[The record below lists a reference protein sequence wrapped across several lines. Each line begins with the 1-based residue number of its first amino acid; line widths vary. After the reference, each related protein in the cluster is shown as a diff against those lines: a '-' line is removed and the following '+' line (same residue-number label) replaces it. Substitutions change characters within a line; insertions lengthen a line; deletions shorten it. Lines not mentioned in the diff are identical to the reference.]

1 MESYAGFFKV
11 NETYNSHLY
20 FWFFPSQSKP
30 SEDPVILWLQVSSRI
45 FILLGRI
52 VKNMFIKHCLTTQL
66 YSNFVQKTN
75 IMYQFVFISKKIKRG
90 GLNVTVWGLSL
101 ENKKLVLQEFS
112 FLDKIQHPTK
122 FARVSYRIETFVN
135 LLINCQ
141 SLTVPKNSYH
151 F

>member
-1 MESYAGFFKV
+1 M
-11 NETYNSHLY
+11 
-20 FWFFPSQSKP
+20 
-30 SEDPVILWLQVSSRI
+30 

-75 IMYQFVFISKKIKRG
+75 IMYQFVFILKKIKRG

-101 ENKKLVLQEFS
+101 GNKLVLQEFS

-122 FARVSYRIETFVN
+122 FARLAQKYLIE
-135 LLINCQ
+135 
-141 SLTVPKNSYH
+141 
-151 F
+151 